1 MGVLTNYT
9 ALEVTAPGDA
19 IALRDVLSAIGSIDG
34 GVDAAERAVL
44 EALFRTVPQL
54 RDDSGKIPPRNSR
67 DKILAELAKLE
78 DVRLRRQCFVLAVE
92 LAMASN
98 GVNEAEDQYLESLR
112 TTLRIDDAFAVMV
125 VRVLACKYARASA
138 E

>member
-19 IALRDVLSAIGSIDG
+19 AALRDVLSAVGSVDG

-54 RDDSGKIPPRNSR
+54 RDDPGKIPPRNSR

-98 GVNEAEDQYLESLR
+98 GVNDAEDRYLEALR

-125 VRVLACKYARASA
+125 VRVLACKYARAAA